1 MLGVPVPTPA
11 ELIMEHKRLS
21 MIGDLARIQRHE
33 ASFSLATKKRKG
45 VLRVKPQIPPTLVLK
60 SASTDD
66 YTPIDIETSLPSSPY
81 NHHDQASSWRVQG
94 REPSLRQVGL
104 FFAYS
109 RPLYLVCWVSFD
121 AGADPPS
128 SWHEKGKQCSLRQ
141 VVVLGLFFVYVRSVF
156 SICQVSFL

>member
-21 MIGDLARIQRHE
+21 MIGDHARIQRCQ
-33 ASFSLATKKRKG
+33 ASLYASLATKKRKG
-45 VLRVKPQIPPTLVLK
+45 VLRFNSHIPPTLVLK

-81 NHHDQASSWRVQG
+81 NHHDPASSWSVKG

-104 FFAYS
+104 FYAYS
-109 RPLYLVCWVSFD
+109 RPL
-121 AGADPPS
+121 
-128 SWHEKGKQCSLRQ
+128 
-141 VVVLGLFFVYVRSVF
+141 
-156 SICQVSFL
+156 

>member
-21 MIGDLARIQRHE
+21 MIGDLARIQRYQ
-33 ASFSLATKKRKG
+33 ASFSLAKNKRQG

-104 FFAYS
+104 FYAYS
-109 RPLYLVCWVSFD
+109 RPLNLYAGSRLTLVLTHPRR
-121 AGADPPS
+121 G
-128 SWHEKGKQCSLRQ
+128 LTL
-141 VVVLGLFFVYVRSVF
+141 VLGLF
-156 SICQVSFL
+156 